1 MAKATPANEVQKPT
15 VPAPV
20 VDDFENPNVGE
31 IFGGSY
37 PRLELIENEVSSVLT
52 YRKDTKIQMESNDKE
67 GEFEMKSVPV
77 VESAAD
83 GKLYT
88 LPLSAIFTK
97 HWKEAGI
104 NAGDTLKIKRY
115 PDATKKRG
123 KGAGNK
129 MKVFALK
136 VYSRAAASA

>member
-1 MAKATPANEVQKPT
+1 MAKATPANQDQKPT
-15 VPAPV
+15 ATP
-20 VDDFENPNVGE
+20 VDDFENPSVGE

-37 PRLELIENEVSSVLT
+37 PRLELGENEVSPLLT
-52 YRKDTKIQMESNDKE
+52 YRKDTKVQVESNEKE

-77 VESAAD
+77 VESASD

-88 LPLSAIFTK
+88 LPLSSIFTK
-97 HWKEAGI
+97 HWNEAKVSE
-104 NAGDTLKIKRY
+104 GDTLKIKRY

-123 KGAGNK
+123 RGAGNK

-136 VYSRAAASA
+136 VYSRKSAAA